1 MPAKTPFLP
10 LGLCFAL
17 GILVSDT
24 INVPLATAGLAF
36 AVLLFAVLAYTF
48 RRRRLPVFLLLL
60 LFSLM
65 GVLRHEQW
73 QQAHLQQPHRPFLPL
88 RGDTLTVMIHSLEE
102 RQRLRAVAE
111 LRELVDNGRRAPLAG
126 RVSLDFPYRYH
137 GPVHPGQIVQITDAT
152 LEAPPGPRN
161 PGQFDYRRYLEGQ
174 GITAVCRISD
184 PRQIRITG
192 YGAGFSPEYRFFY
205 PLRRQ
210 LQQIIRRHLPEP
222 GAGFLQALLL
232 GVRSGLASGTREDFQ
247 HAGVM
252 HVLAISG
259 LHVGFVAVIF
269 HLLLSFLPLYF
280 KTRNWLIMG
289 LLLGFMFLTGATP
302 PVVRATLMGC
312 FYFLAINLE
321 RRGPVYNYLFAAGFL
336 ILLFQPQQL
345 FWVGFQF
352 SFAAVLS
359 IVYFH
364 RKFQPLATAAL
375 RRVRKAPL
383 RRRLEQ
389 WLVTPF
395 LVSLAAQI
403 GTLPLTVHYFQLFSL
418 VAFLLNLLVIP
429 LVGVI
434 VSAGFLFL
442 LLGML
447 SAALAGIFAGFLEL
461 LIRLLVLLVHHAAAL
476 PFAYLHVLHF
486 GWVEAAV
493 YFALIF
499 LLLYWRRRPLRTAF
513 ALAALLGM
521 SIAAALQT
529 RGDDALNL
537 IAIDVGQGDSA
548 LLTTPRGKAVLI
560 DTGPASRYG
569 NAADAAIIPVL
580 RRLGRRDVDYLF
592 ISHPH
597 LDHLGGTFRL
607 LRYAAVD
614 SVFLPPT
621 PPGFTWN
628 DSLLQVLR
636 ERQIPHRFLTAGQR
650 VIIDRETRIYVLNPL
665 PAGLDSIAAPGH
677 DLNNHSLVLLCKHRE
692 QTILFTGDAEAEAE
706 HLLLG
711 WGDILRSEV
720 LKVGHHGSSTS
731 TGSDFLAQ
739 VRPRYA
745 TVSAGEKNR
754 FRHPSPQV
762 IRRLRQSGARV
773 LRTDRDAA
781 VWLRCRNGRWE
792 QVDWSNYSD

>member
-1 MPAKTPFLP
+1 MPFLP
-10 LGLCFAL
+10 LFLCFAL
-17 GILVSDT
+17 GIVASNT
-24 INVPLATAGLAF
+24 FQVPPEL
-36 AVLLFAVLAYTF
+36 AVLCFAMMLLLVLIYAF
-48 RRRRLPVFLLLL
+48 RRRCPVSLLLL
-60 LFSLM
+60 LFCLM
-65 GVLRHEQW
+65 GMLRHTHW
-73 QQAHLQQPHRPFLPL
+73 QQVHLRQPHRHFLPL
-88 RGDTLTVMIHSLEE
+88 RGDTVAVMIHSLEK
-102 RQRLRAVAE
+102 RQRLRAEAKLQEIV
-111 LRELVDNGRRAPLAG
+111 RNDRRAPLSG
-126 RVSLDFPYRYH
+126 RVVLDFPYRYDESLDS
-137 GPVHPGQIVQITDAT
+137 GQILHIADAM
-152 LEAPPGPRN
+152 LERPPGPRN

-174 GITAVCRISD
+174 GIAAVCRISD
-184 PRQIRITG
+184 PRQIRM
-192 YGAGFSPEYRFFY
+192 AGDGGNFSPEYRFFY
-205 PLRRQ
+205 PLRRK

-232 GVRSGLASGTREDFQ
+232 GVRSGLAPGTREDFQ

-269 HLLLSFLPLYF
+269 HLLLSFLPFYF
-280 KTRNWLIMG
+280 KTRNWLIIG
-289 LLLGFMFLTGATP
+289 LLLGYMFLTGATP

-321 RRGPVYNYLFAAGFL
+321 RRGPIYNYLFAAGFL

-359 IVYFH
+359 IVFFY
-364 RKFQPLATAAL
+364 RKFQPFATTVL

-389 WLVTPF
+389 WLVAPF

-403 GTLPLTVHYFQLFSL
+403 GTLPLAVHYFQLFSL
-418 VAFLLNLLVIP
+418 VAFFLNLIVIP

-434 VSAGFLFL
+434 VSTGFLFL

-447 SAALAGIFAGFLEL
+447 NATLAGIFAGLLEL

-476 PFAYLHVLHF
+476 PLAYLQVLHF
-486 GWVEAAV
+486 GWMEMAV
-493 YFALIF
+493 YFSLIF
-499 LLLYWRRRPLRTAF
+499 LLIYWRQRPLRTAL
-513 ALAALLGM
+513 ALTSLLGM
-521 SIAAALQT
+521 LIAAAL
-529 RGDDALNL
+529 RSGGDPALEL

-569 NAADAAIIPVL
+569 NAADVAIIPLL
-580 RRLGRRDVDYLF
+580 RRLGRRNIDYLF

-607 LRYAAVD
+607 LRYAQID

-621 PPGFTWN
+621 PPGFYWN
-628 DSLLQVLR
+628 DTLLQVLQD
-636 ERQIPHRFLTAGQR
+636 RQIAHRFLTAGER
-650 VIIDRETRIYVLNPL
+650 VIVDGETRIYVLNPL

-677 DLNNHSLVLLCKHRE
+677 DLNNHSLVLLCKHRD

-706 HLLLG
+706 RLLLG

-731 TGSDFLAQ
+731 TGSEFLAQ
-739 VRPRYA
+739 IRPRYA
-745 TVSAGEKNR
+745 TVSVGEKNR
-754 FRHPSPQV
+754 FKHPSAQV
-762 IRRLRQSGARV
+762 IRRLRESGTRV

-792 QVDWSNYSD
+792 QVAWKN

>member
-1 MPAKTPFLP
+1 MLAKTPFLP
-10 LGLCFAL
+10 LCLCFSL
-17 GILVSDT
+17 GILVSGSID
-24 INVPLATAGLAF
+24 IAPGSVVLCF
-36 AVLLFAVLAYTF
+36 AILLLTTLAYAF
-48 RRRRLPVFLLLL
+48 RQQRLPLFLLLL
-60 LFSLM
+60 LFFLM
-65 GVLRHEQW
+65 GGIRHQYW
-73 QQAHLQQPHRPFLPL
+73 VQDNLQQPHRRFLPL
-88 RGDTLTVMIHSLEE
+88 RSDTLTVMLHSLEK
-102 RQRLRAVAE
+102 RSRLRAEAE
-111 LRELVDNGRRAPLAG
+111 LREMVRNARRAPLAG
-126 RVSLDFPYRYH
+126 RIVLDFPYRYDE
-137 GPVHPGQIVQITDAT
+137 PLRPGQILKITGAM
-152 LEAPPGPRN
+152 LELPPGPRN
-161 PGQFDYRRYLEGQ
+161 PGQFDYRGYLEGR
-174 GITAVCRISD
+174 GIAAVCRISD
-184 PRQIRITG
+184 PQQILVAGRG
-192 YGAGFSPEYRFFY
+192 KGFSPEYRFFY

-210 LQQIIRRHLPEP
+210 LQEIISRHLPEP

-232 GVRSGLASGTREDFQ
+232 GVRGGLSPGTREDFQ

-289 LLLGFMFLTGATP
+289 LLLGYMFLTGATP

-312 FYFLAINLE
+312 FYFLSINLE

-336 ILLFQPQQL
+336 ILLLQPQQL

-359 IVYFH
+359 IVFFY
-364 RKFQPLATAAL
+364 RKFQPFADAVL
-375 RRVRKAPL
+375 RRIRKAPL

-389 WLVTPF
+389 WLVAPF

-418 VAFLLNLLVIP
+418 VAFFLNLIVIP

-447 SAALAGIFAGFLEL
+447 SATLAEIFGGFLEL

-476 PFAYLHVLHF
+476 PFAYRHVLHF
-486 GWVEAAV
+486 GWMEMAV
-493 YFALIF
+493 YFLLIF
-499 LLLYWRRRPLRTAF
+499 LLLYWRQRPLRMAF

-521 SIAAALQT
+521 LIAAALQSG
-529 RGDDALNL
+529 GDPALEL

-569 NAADAAIIPVL
+569 NAADAAIIPLL
-580 RRLGRRDVDYLF
+580 RRLGRRNIDYLF

-607 LRYAAVD
+607 LRYATVD

-621 PPGFTWN
+621 PPGFYWN
-628 DSLLQVLR
+628 DTLLQVLQD
-636 ERQIPHRFLTAGQR
+636 RQIAHRFLTAGER
-650 VIIDRETRIYVLNPL
+650 VIVDAETRIYVLNPL
-665 PAGLDSIAAPGH
+665 PAELDSIAAPGH
-677 DLNNHSLVLLCKHRE
+677 DLNNHSLVLLCKHRD
-692 QTILFTGDAEAEAE
+692 QTVLFTGDAEAEAE
-706 HLLLG
+706 RLLLG

-731 TGSDFLAQ
+731 TGSEFLAQ
-739 VRPRYA
+739 IRPRYA
-745 TVSAGEKNR
+745 TVSVGEKNR
-754 FRHPSPQV
+754 FKHPSAQV

-781 VWLRCRNGRWE
+781 VWLRCRDGRWE
-792 QVDWSNYSD
+792 QVQWKD